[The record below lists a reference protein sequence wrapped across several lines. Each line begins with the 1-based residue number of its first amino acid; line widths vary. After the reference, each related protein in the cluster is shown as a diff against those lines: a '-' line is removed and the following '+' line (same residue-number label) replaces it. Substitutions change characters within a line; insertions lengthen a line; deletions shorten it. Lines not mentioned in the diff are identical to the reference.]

1 MSEKLR
7 GLLRDANREGM
18 RAVREALR
26 QRNPMVVGKQLH
38 FLKGGCGL
46 LQSASLMRALEEAEA
61 CAREERWEELER
73 VLPGLEKQ
81 MEEAVGMMG

>member
-1 MSEKLR
+1 
-7 GLLRDANREGM
+7 
-18 RAVREALR
+18 
-26 QRNPMVVGKQLH
+26 
-38 FLKGGCGL
+38 
-46 LQSASLMRALEEAEA
+46 MRALEEAEA